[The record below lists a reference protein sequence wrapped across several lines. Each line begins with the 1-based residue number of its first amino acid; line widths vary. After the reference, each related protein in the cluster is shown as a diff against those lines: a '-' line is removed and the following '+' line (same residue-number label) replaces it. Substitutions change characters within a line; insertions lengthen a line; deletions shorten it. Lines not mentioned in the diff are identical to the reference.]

1 MGAKD
6 TPRCVN
12 IAEAAHF
19 SPDMRVN
26 EEVMATP
33 TLVTRMNCY
42 EPGQVTPMHL
52 HPGEDEI
59 IYVVEGNGHFAFQDR
74 ENLPFRA
81 GDLVCLPGDQ
91 FHSIV
96 AGPDGKIVH
105 ANPAAAR
112 LLQPVNTDRW
122 TSAAWEGRAFAGPGP
137 IAAICLGGAVA
148 VGVFAYAALMKAMRT
163 GDIATVTPFRYTRV
177 PFGIGL
183 GAAFFGERIDSLMV
197 LGCAIIVAA
206 GLLIASGGRRGPD

>member
-6 TPRCVN
+6 APRCVN
-12 IAEAAHF
+12 ITEAAHF

-59 IYVVEGNGHFAFQDR
+59 IYVVEGSGHIAFQEGDD
-74 ENLPFRA
+74 LPFKT
-81 GDLVCLPGDQ
+81 GDLLCLPGDQ

-96 AGPDGKIVH
+96 AGPDERTVVIYFMKPDYSSVR
-105 ANPAAAR
+105 PADTDAAQAR
-112 LLQPVNTDRW
+112 
-122 TSAAWEGRAFAGPGP
+122 TSLP
-137 IAAICLGGAVA
+137 
-148 VGVFAYAALMKAMRT
+148 
-163 GDIATVTPFRYTRV
+163 
-177 PFGIGL
+177 
-183 GAAFFGERIDSLMV
+183 GERV
-197 LGCAIIVAA
+197 
-206 GLLIASGGRRGPD
+206 